1 MTAAWGQVLMRVS
14 WFGVQVRVQC
24 VILQDDCGVQEGD
37 LFRGGLRSEFD
48 GTIYANLFMANLQ

>member
-1 MTAAWGQVLMRVS
+1 MTAAWGQVQMCVS

-37 LFRGGLRSEFD
+37 SYCGGLRSEFD
-48 GTIYANLFMANLQ
+48 GRVEEVDLL

>member
-1 MTAAWGQVLMRVS
+1 MRVS

-37 LFRGGLRSEFD
+37 WWVSKAHLHASIPLSWGMLV
-48 GTIYANLFMANLQ
+48 